1 MPIAM
6 PPRNL
11 TDEFFVRLKALL
23 WGVFDVVLIV
33 LAMAAVVQF
42 AVTHIRAGS

>member
-1 MPIAM
+1 MAL
-6 PPRNL
+6 PPREL

-33 LAMAAVVQF
+33 LAMAAIVEF